1 MSSSFFSRA
10 GLRDLNIVDCFC
22 LQRIYNQGGRKVVVF
37 GIGPIYKT
45 PLFRFIISKMTAA
58 KAAAFTKLVDGA
70 IKALNTQ
77 LLNLVT
83 SMPADNVTFPMLT
96 MVYIDT
102 YGAVNDMI
110 EDSARYGTSWLISL
124 VSHHFCLHTVLS
136 TEGPLDSSTC
146 VSISR
151 MAEDV
156 PLLREV
162 HETVLLVSVE
172 IISVGNWV
180 SIPGAFL

>member
-1 MSSSFFSRA
+1 MLNASPSRA

-22 LQRIYNQGGRKVVVF
+22 LQRLYNQGARKVVVF

-45 PLFRFIISKMTAA
+45 PLFRLIISTMTAA
-58 KAAAFTKLVDGA
+58 KGASFIKSVDGA

-77 LLNLVT
+77 LLHLVT

-110 EDSARYGTSWLISL
+110 EDSARYGMLWLISL
-124 VSHHFCLHTVLS
+124 VSQHLS
-136 TEGPLDSSTC
+136 SY
-146 VSISR
+146 
-151 MAEDV
+151 
-156 PLLREV
+156 
-162 HETVLLVSVE
+162 
-172 IISVGNWV
+172 
-180 SIPGAFL
+180 GALN

>member
-1 MSSSFFSRA
+1 
-10 GLRDLNIVDCFC
+10 
-22 LQRIYNQGGRKVVVF
+22 
-37 GIGPIYKT
+37 
-45 PLFRFIISKMTAA
+45 MTAA

-162 HETVLLVSVE
+162 HETVLS
-172 IISVGNWV
+172 
-180 SIPGAFL
+180 